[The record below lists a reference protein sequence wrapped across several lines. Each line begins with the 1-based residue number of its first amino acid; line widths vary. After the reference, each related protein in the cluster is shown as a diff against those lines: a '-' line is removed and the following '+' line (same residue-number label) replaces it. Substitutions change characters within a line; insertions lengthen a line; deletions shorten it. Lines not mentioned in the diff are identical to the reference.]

1 MMREQGLDIHSF
13 HSFVMNVNYLGL
25 FIIYATITKMKKEE
39 MSMSFEEYIRA
50 LIPLVGGEEN
60 IISAT
65 HCISRLRLVLKDK
78 TVVDEAKVENLKK
91 TIAISKSANQFQVVI
106 GEEVEDAYEELLNQ
120 ISRLKSNDQST
131 NTESSS
137 ARSAQKKFN
146 PIDLFTETVSGIFV
160 PAMIG
165 ILGCGIITG
174 IQVLLTSLN
183 LIQAG
188 DGAYTLFSVLGDAGF
203 YFLPFLL
210 AVSSAER
217 FGCNKFLSLALVG
230 VLMHPT
236 FTSLLAEGTAALELG
251 GFVKL
256 SLMSYSSTVL
266 PAILMV
272 YFQSKLEKLLNRFI
286 PKTIRMVFVPLL
298 VLIIVAPIALLVI
311 GPVANTLSG
320 GFAAGFAW
328 FYGRAS
334 IPASIVLQALYPFLV
349 LTGLHMGLFPINLE
363 MLAATGKVHLSPLM
377 GGANTALAACALAMY
392 FRSKNANVK
401 STSLSAAFVTGV
413 GITEPALYGV
423 VMKSKRLIIITIVS
437 GACGGLINGI
447 FQTYSS
453 GIGFTPLGSIPLQF
467 NSSLPY
473 WILSTLVTASVAFI
487 LTILYGWKDPDM
499 TSKE

>member
-1 MMREQGLDIHSF
+1 
-13 HSFVMNVNYLGL
+13 
-25 FIIYATITKMKKEE
+25 
-39 MSMSFEEYIRA
+39 MSFEEYIRK

-60 IISAT
+60 IVSAT
-65 HCISRLRLVLKDK
+65 HCISRLRLVLKDPSLAQEISIK
-78 TVVDEAKVENLKK
+78 NLEK
-91 TIAISKSANQFQVVI
+91 TIAISKSASQFQVVI
-106 GEEVEDAYEELLNQ
+106 GEQVGDAYEELLNQ
-120 ISRLKSNDQST
+120 INRLKTNNQPVHNEKKAGGST
-131 NTESSS
+131 P
-137 ARSAQKKFN
+137 KKFN
-146 PIDLFTETVSGIFV
+146 LIGLFTETVSGIFV

-183 LIQAG
+183 LIQTG

-217 FGCNKFLSLALVG
+217 FGCNKYLSLALVG

-236 FTSLLAEGTAALELG
+236 FSSLLAEGATSLELV
-251 GFVKL
+251 GFDKV

-266 PAILMV
+266 PSIFMV
-272 YFQSKLEKLLNRFI
+272 YFQSKLEKLLNRLM

-298 VLIIVAPIALLVI
+298 VLIIVAPITLIVI
-311 GPVANTLSG
+311 GPIANTLSA
-320 GFAAGFAW
+320 GFATCFAW
-328 FYGRAS
+328 FYARAS
-334 IPASIVLQALYPFLV
+334 IPASILLQALYPFLV

-392 FRSKNANVK
+392 FRSKNANTK
-401 STSLSAAFVTGV
+401 STALSAAFVTSV

-423 VMKSKRLIIITIVS
+423 VMKSKRLIVITIVS
-437 GACGGLINGI
+437 GAFGGLINGI
-447 FQTYSS
+447 FQTYAS

-467 NSSLPY
+467 NPSFPY
-473 WILSTLVTASVAFI
+473 WVLSTLVTAGIAFI
-487 LTILYGWKDPDM
+487 LTYLYGWMDPTMPSD
-499 TSKE
+499 E